1 MDTEDV
7 TRQISEFLTEELGVP
22 EQEVSPVADLRGD
35 LGLDSLDLVEL
46 ITVIED
52 RIGTRL
58 DPDELERIRTVDDV
72 TKVLVRILADPS
84 RAVA

>member
-7 TRQISEFLTEELGVP
+7 ARQVSEFLTEELGVP
-22 EQEVSPVADLRGD
+22 EHEISPVADLRAD

-46 ITVIED
+46 ITVMED

-58 DPDELERIRTVDDV
+58 DQDELKVIRTVNDV
-72 TKVLVRILADPS
+72 AEVLVRILQDPS
-84 RAVA
+84 RAVV